1 MANLTLHMAPG
12 QGNAPGSL
20 GRPCDSAWGICVRV
34 CGGVFVMVCA
44 LVCWVWVCVGGCV
57 LVCVPVYG
65 VGAVCVNVYSS
76 ACLCVG
82 VCVCEYML
90 RSVCECVLG
99 NVCWSLCLRVWWGGE
114 AVYVSV
120 CTDVWVWMRFVVCML
135 VCVCRRCVH
144 KASSAARL
152 LEESHPSHTPTRPRL
167 RPESPA
173 LSPVVRSE
181 HGSGGII

>member
-1 MANLTLHMAPG
+1 M
-12 QGNAPGSL
+12 SV
-20 GRPCDSAWGICVRV
+20 CWGMCVGLCACV
-34 CGGVFVMVCA
+34 CG
-44 LVCWVWVCVGGCV
+44 
-57 LVCVPVYG
+57 
-65 VGAVCVNVYSS
+65 
-76 ACLCVG
+76 
-82 VCVCEYML
+82 
-90 RSVCECVLG
+90 
-99 NVCWSLCLRVWWGGE
+99 GGE

-152 LEESHPSHTPTRPRL
+152 LEESHPSHMPTRPRL
-167 RPESPA
+167 RPESPV